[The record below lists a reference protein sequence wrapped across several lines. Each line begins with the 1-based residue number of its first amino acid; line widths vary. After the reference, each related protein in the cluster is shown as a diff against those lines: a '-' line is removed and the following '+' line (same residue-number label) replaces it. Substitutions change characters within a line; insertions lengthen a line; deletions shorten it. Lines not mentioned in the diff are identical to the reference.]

1 MESSHVPVSRQ
12 WLESLSTD
20 ELIKLADTN
29 GIDIPPG
36 LERIFIIEELL
47 EVSSAEEHETA
58 DEIKINPSYSET
70 ALLPKQYYIS
80 YIDVIIRDPLWI
92 FAFWEI
98 KGHDRTIHENAVDF
112 NGYFLRVIPLDKEGN
127 EPKTME
133 NSFTVSVGAED
144 SARYLGITEHTDQDS
159 NCYMIKLGVIR
170 GKNELSIASSH
181 PFYLPKLSENE
192 NITSLC
198 GNPLIR
204 LSGVQNLS
212 IIKNSDRQSRIKRL
226 Q

>member
-1 MESSHVPVSRQ
+1 MENSHTLVSRQ

-47 EVSSAEEHETA
+47 EVTNAEEQETT
-58 DEIKINPSYSET
+58 DDIKVNPSYSET
-70 ALLPKQYYIS
+70 VLLPKQYNIS
-80 YIDVIIRDPLWI
+80 YIEVIIRDPLWV
-92 FAFWEI
+92 FTFWEV
-98 KGHDRTIHENAVDF
+98 KGHDRIIHENAADF

-127 EPKTME
+127 EPKSME
-133 NSFTVSVGAED
+133 NSFTVSVSAED
-144 SARYLGITEHTDQDS
+144 SARYLGITEHTSQDS

-170 GKNELSIASSH
+170 GESELHIASSL

-192 NITSLC
+192 SLTNLC

-204 LSGVQNLS
+204 LSGVQDLS
-212 IIKNSDRQSRIKRL
+212 IIKNSDRQSRFKR
-226 Q
+226 QQ